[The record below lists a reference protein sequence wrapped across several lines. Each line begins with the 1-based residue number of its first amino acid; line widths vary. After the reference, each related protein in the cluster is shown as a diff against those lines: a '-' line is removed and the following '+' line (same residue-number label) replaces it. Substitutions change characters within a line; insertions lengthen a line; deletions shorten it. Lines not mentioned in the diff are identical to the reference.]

1 MAEEQEKEKE
11 ILEPTLNEPVS
22 EMTEQNVLEKL
33 LNVDTVPTKTVL
45 LKRIGIPVTLKGLT
59 NKRVSNIKKECTEI
73 VKRRGKQSKEIN
85 EEDFETSLIAAST
98 VKPDWGNTKLMEKY
112 NASRPIEVI
121 KKILL
126 AGEMSLLSDIV
137 LELSGFDDELEVID
151 TVKKP

>member
-1 MAEEQEKEKE
+1 MAKEQEKEKE
-11 ILEPTLNEPVS
+11 ILEPTINEPVS
-22 EMTEQNVLEKL
+22 EMTEQDVLEKL

-45 LKRIGIPVTLKGLT
+45 LKRIGVPVTLKGLT

-85 EEDFETSLIAAST
+85 EEDFEASLIAAST
-98 VKPDWGNTKLMEKY
+98 VKPDWGNPQLMEKY

-126 AGEMSLLSDIV
+126 AGEMSLLSDMV

-151 TVKKP
+151 TVKKL

>member
-1 MAEEQEKEKE
+1 MAEDQKNE
-11 ILEPTLNEPVS
+11 ILEPALDEPVS
-22 EMTEQNVLEKL
+22 EMTEEDVLEKL
-33 LNVDTVPTKTVL
+33 LNADTVPTKTVL

-59 NKRVSNIKKECTEI
+59 NKRVANIKKECTEI

-85 EEDFETSLIAAST
+85 EEDFEASLIAAST
-98 VKPDWGNTKLMEKY
+98 VKPGWDNPKLMAKY

-137 LELSGFDDELEVID
+137 LELSGFDDELEVVD
-151 TVKKP
+151 TIKKP

>member
-1 MAEEQEKEKE
+1 MLTPYPQK
-11 ILEPTLNEPVS
+11 
-22 EMTEQNVLEKL
+22 QY
-33 LNVDTVPTKTVL
+33 L

>member
-1 MAEEQEKEKE
+1 MAKEQEKEKE
-11 ILEPTLNEPVS
+11 ILEPTISEPVS
-22 EMTEQNVLEKL
+22 EMTEDEVLERL
-33 LNVDTVPTKTVL
+33 LNADTVPTKTVL

-59 NKRVSNIKKECTEI
+59 NKKVSNIKKECTEI

-85 EEDFETSLIAAST
+85 EEDFEASLISVAT
-98 VKPDWGNTKLMEKY
+98 VKPDWSNSQLMEKY

-121 KKILL
+121 KKSLL